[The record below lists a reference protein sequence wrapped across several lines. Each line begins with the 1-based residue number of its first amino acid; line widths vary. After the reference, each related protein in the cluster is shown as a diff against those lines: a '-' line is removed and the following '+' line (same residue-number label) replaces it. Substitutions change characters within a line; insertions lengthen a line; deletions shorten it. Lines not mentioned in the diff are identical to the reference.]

1 MDFFTY
7 IYGTVLS
14 SAKAWAKFYTRLQK
28 TQGRG
33 GSRAFPVQTFILTKQ
48 LGQSN
53 SCFHFFLLRRVVE
66 QINQV
71 LFIDTP
77 LLIFLS
83 MTFYLH
89 WGKIKLKKK
98 DVKFG
103 RPTHHLK
110 TNKSCLGPGEISYGN
125 NFWEDD
131 FIKFE
136 AGRFFVGKTD
146 SEGGPKTTSM
156 CFVMITY
163 NDLTEFLSMIFPN
176 GIYHLE
182 KRKKRQSSW
191 S

>member
-1 MDFFTY
+1 MFSFFF
-7 IYGTVLS
+7 IP
-14 SAKAWAKFYTRLQK
+14 K
-28 TQGRG
+28 
-33 GSRAFPVQTFILTKQ
+33 GSRTDKS
-48 LGQSN
+48 G
-53 SCFHFFLLRRVVE
+53 
-66 QINQV
+66 

-89 WGKIKLKKK
+89 WGKIKFKRK
-98 DVKFG
+98 DMKFG

-136 AGRFFVGKTD
+136 AGRFFCWKNGFWRWAQDYINVFCHDNLQWSHWVFVNDISKWYIPFGK
-146 SEGGPKTTSM
+146 
-156 CFVMITY
+156 
-163 NDLTEFLSMIFPN
+163 
-176 GIYHLE
+176 
-182 KRKKRQSSW
+182 KKKMQSSW

>member
-1 MDFFTY
+1 M
-7 IYGTVLS
+7 
-14 SAKAWAKFYTRLQK
+14 
-28 TQGRG
+28 
-33 GSRAFPVQTFILTKQ
+33 
-48 LGQSN
+48 
-53 SCFHFFLLRRVVE
+53 
-66 QINQV
+66 
-71 LFIDTP
+71 
-77 LLIFLS
+77 
-83 MTFYLH
+83 
-89 WGKIKLKKK
+89 
-98 DVKFG
+98 KFG
-103 RPTHHLK
+103 RPTYHLK

-182 KRKKRQSSW
+182 KRKKCKVLEVNSFNN
-191 S
+191 